1 VHVDCTPPGLDAEI
15 VSLVGVYDFARM
27 NQVLIIYH
35 VRSKNAAQPIVL
47 DPKEIAAHRLVAPH
61 RLQPWQVQNG
71 APLSAQRGWDFT
83 QDTRFGNGGTSVRQ
97 NNGAALLFDSRPIAR
112 ITNR

>member
-1 VHVDCTPPGLDAEI
+1 MFLYVDRTPPGLDAEI

-47 DPKEIAAHRLVAPH
+47 DPNEIAAHRLVAPH
-61 RLQPWQVQNG
+61 RLQPWQVLLLLYWMNG
-71 APLSAQRGWDFT
+71 RADCEKGGNIVPTGNKQYN
-83 QDTRFGNGGTSVRQ
+83 RFVC
-97 NNGAALLFDSRPIAR
+97 F
-112 ITNR
+112 

>member
-1 VHVDCTPPGLDAEI
+1 LLGSSFKAGEIDSLAYIALCVFLYVDRTPPGLDAEI

-47 DPKEIAAHRLVAPH
+47 DPNEIAAHRLVAPH
-61 RLQPWQVQNG
+61 RLQPWQVQ
-71 APLSAQRGWDFT
+71 
-83 QDTRFGNGGTSVRQ
+83 
-97 NNGAALLFDSRPIAR
+97 
-112 ITNR
+112 

>member
-1 VHVDCTPPGLDAEI
+1 MSTALPPGLDAEI

-47 DPKEIAAHRLVAPH
+47 DPNEIAAHRLVAPH

-71 APLSAQRGWDFT
+71 APLSALADLHLC
-83 QDTRFGNGGTSVRQ
+83 
-97 NNGAALLFDSRPIAR
+97 AAVKQCS
-112 ITNR
+112 TVV